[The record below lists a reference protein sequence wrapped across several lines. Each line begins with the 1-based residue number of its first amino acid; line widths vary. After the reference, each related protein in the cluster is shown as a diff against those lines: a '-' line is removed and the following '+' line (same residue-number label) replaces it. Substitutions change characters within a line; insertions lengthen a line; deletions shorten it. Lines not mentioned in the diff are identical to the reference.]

1 MSNNN
6 RGGRNGGGDN
16 STKSSSRKDSIL
28 ELAKLVDSQV
38 LVKCTGGRELRGTLR
53 GYDELVN
60 LVLDDCD
67 EFLRGMSSS
76 NQ

>member
-6 RGGRNGGGDN
+6 RGGRSSGGDN